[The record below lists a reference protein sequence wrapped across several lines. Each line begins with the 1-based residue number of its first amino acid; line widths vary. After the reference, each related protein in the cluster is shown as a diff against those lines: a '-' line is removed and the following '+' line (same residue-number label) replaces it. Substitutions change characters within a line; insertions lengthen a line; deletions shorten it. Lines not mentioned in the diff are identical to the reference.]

1 MWMDQRSPLTFQ
13 GRNKTKLEHV
23 PGDLSHLTHLVW
35 FENSAK
41 NVIDQDT
48 KEESVNTFGTMH
60 FENPSQF
67 IWFDDTPT
75 IV

>member
-1 MWMDQRSPLTFQ
+1 MDQRSPLTFQ
-13 GRNKTKLEHV
+13 GRNKTKPEHV
-23 PGDLSHLTHLVW
+23 TEDLSHLTHLVW

-48 KEESVNTFGTMH
+48 KEESVKTFGTNP

>member
-13 GRNKTKLEHV
+13 GRNKTKPEHV
-23 PGDLSHLTHLVW
+23 TEDLSHLTHLVW

-41 NVIDQDT
+41 NVMYQDI
-48 KEESVNTFGTMH
+48 KEESVNTFGTM
-60 FENPSQF
+60 QF
-67 IWFDDTPT
+67 IWFDDQPT